1 MVDYTVAELDELHF
15 QNKLMLKISDK
26 VWKNEK
32 SGHDYTLS
40 ILLVYYYTL
49 SIQFTLVQKARNENH
64 LKARMEQTLF

>member
-40 ILLVYYYTL
+40 I
-49 SIQFTLVQKARNENH
+49 FTLVQKARNENH